1 MIELSESG
9 FLVESGVA
17 TFSFR
22 RLDFDSIHFRSIRPA
37 PRPLDQPAYLER
49 IALRY
54 GFDRSIRAVAYP
66 TSYIQLFGAQA
77 H

>member
-1 MIELSESG
+1 LSESG
-9 FLVESGVA
+9 FLIESAEA
-17 TFSFR
+17 TFFFH

-37 PRPLDQPAYLER
+37 LRPLDQPAYLER
-49 IALRY
+49 ISLHY

-66 TSYIQLFGAQA
+66 TSNIQSFGAQT